1 MPTNL
6 EKTGRDDILGA
17 LVTVIIP
24 VYNVEQYLVKCIDSV
39 CGQTYKDLEI
49 ILVDDGSSDRCPQI
63 CDEYTDKD
71 NRIHVIHKENG
82 GQGSARNRA
91 LDICHGEY
99 IAFLD
104 SDDYWD
110 ENYVASLMKE
120 FTDSELDIVV
130 CNYHCVTPEGKRL
143 KSPHSAIRK
152 KNYTNIEALQT
163 ILYWNEFGVA
173 PWAKIYRATVWSN
186 VRFKEDRIYE
196 DLATTYLVYYAARKV
211 RFINQPLMYYVIR
224 PNSDIHRPF
233 NPKKIR
239 ILDTADEIL
248 SFAER
253 HCPQIVKA
261 AQSRILVSSCF
272 VCFRMSKQDIKDYR
286 PTVQRCWSSI
296 KKYRFEVMLDKRARL
311 KTRVGALCSYLGFQC
326 EWTIFRVLFSLNII
340 F

>member
-1 MPTNL
+1 MEP
-6 EKTGRDDILGA
+6 

-39 CGQTYKDLEI
+39 CGQTYKNLEI
-49 ILVDDGSSDRCPQI
+49 ILVDDGSLDHCPQI
-63 CDEYTDKD
+63 CDEYADTDS
-71 NRIHVIHKENG
+71 RIHVIHKENS

-130 CNYHCVTPEGKRL
+130 CNYYCVTPEGKSL
-143 KSPHSAIRK
+143 KSPHSIIQK

-163 ILYWNEFGVA
+163 ILYWKEFGVA
-173 PWAKIYRATVWSN
+173 PWAKIYRAAVWRN

-196 DLATTYLVYYAARKV
+196 DLATTYLVYYVARKV
-211 RFINQPLMYYVIR
+211 RFVNQPLMYYVIR
-224 PNSDIHRPF
+224 PNSDIHQSF

-239 ILDTADEIL
+239 ILDSADEIL
-248 SFAER
+248 SFAEH
-253 HCPQIVKA
+253 HCPQVVRA
-261 AQSRILVSSCF
+261 AYSRILASACF
-272 VCFRMSKQDIKDYR
+272 VCFRMSNQDIKVYR
-286 PTVQRCWSSI
+286 QTVQRCWNNI
-296 KKYRFEVMLDKRARL
+296 KKYRFEVLFDKNARL
-311 KTRVGALCSYLGFQC
+311 KTRICAFLSFAGFNLERFC
-326 EWTIFRVLFSLNII
+326 FRMF
-340 F
+340 FQ